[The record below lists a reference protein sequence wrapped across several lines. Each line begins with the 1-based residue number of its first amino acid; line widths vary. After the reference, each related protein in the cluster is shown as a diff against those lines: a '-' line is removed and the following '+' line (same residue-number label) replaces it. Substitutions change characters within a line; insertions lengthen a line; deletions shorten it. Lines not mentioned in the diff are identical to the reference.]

1 MRQYILKRLVL
12 AIPTLIGVSL
22 IVFFMVR
29 LIPGDVVEQI
39 AGDAPPT
46 PEFRAQI
53 EEELG
58 LDKPEFYVM
67 PKAGWPFLEFHSE
80 SQYVIWLADV
90 VTLDFGKPLR
100 GSSGESV
107 NQLLKDKLPV
117 TIEMSLLALI
127 VSLII
132 AVPVGII
139 SAVRQDTI
147 IDYVARSTAI
157 GFLALPTFW
166 LGTLIINYASNW
178 FTASTPVPREYREIW
193 ESPFSNIE
201 YLVFPFGNFVPVG
214 PAIILGVSLS
224 GTVMRLM
231 RAQMLEV
238 LRQDYVRTAWA
249 KGLRERTVVTGHAL
263 KNALIPVVTV
273 VGLQVPILIS
283 GSVVVESIY
292 NVPGMGQQFFLSIGT
307 RDYTVVQSI
316 ALIIAVSVVLSNLIV
331 DITYAYLDP
340 RIRYS

>member
-1 MRQYILKRLVL
+1 MRQYIFKRLLL

-29 LIPGDVVEQI
+29 VIPGDIVDQI
-39 AGDAPPT
+39 AGDSPPT

-53 EEELG
+53 ERELG
-58 LDKPEFYVM
+58 LDKPVM
-67 PKAGWPFLEFHSE
+67 Q
-80 SQYVIWLADV
+80 QYISWLGGV
-90 VTLDFGKPLR
+90 VTLDFGNSLR
-100 GSSGESV
+100 SNTPVAE
-107 NQLLKDKLPV
+107 LLRNKLPV
-117 TIEMSLLALI
+117 TIEMSVLALVI
-127 VSLII
+127 SLLI

-139 SAVRQDTI
+139 SAIRQDTPV
-147 IDYVARSTAI
+147 DYAARSTAI
-157 GFLALPTFW
+157 GFLAIPTFW
-166 LGTLIINYASNW
+166 LGTLVIVYASVW
-178 FTASTPVPREYREIW
+178 FNAATPVPQEYEEFW
-193 ESPFSNIE
+193 QNPFGNLE
-201 YLVFPFGNFVPVG
+201 YLLFPFGYFIPVG
-214 PAIILGVSLS
+214 PAVILGISLS

-249 KGLRERTVVTGHAL
+249 KGLRERTVVSSHAL

-273 VGLQVPILIS
+273 IGLQLPILIS

-316 ALIIAVSVVLSNLIV
+316 ALIVAVVVVLSNLIV
-331 DITYAYLDP
+331 DITYAYIDP
-340 RIRYS
+340 RIRFN